1 MKQNARKNVGE
12 IYEVIGNYKLS
23 KHHYT
28 QALKIKENDSW
39 VWQKVGNL
47 EYDHYGNLEVA
58 LKCYEA
64 AINTRPTL

>member
-1 MKQNARKNVGE
+1 MEQHVLMKQNARKNVGE

-39 VWQKVGNL
+39 VW
-47 EYDHYGNLEVA
+47 
-58 LKCYEA
+58 
-64 AINTRPTL
+64 